1 MTRKDLM
8 EKLESQ
14 GCGIDDLRKLQE
26 MINAKNSDLFD
37 VLEYI
42 AYAKKPVT
50 RVRRVETNKSNILN
64 LLNQNQREFVSSVL
78 QNYVEKGVEEL
89 DPSKLSKVLMAKYG
103 SLNDAQ
109 EKLGSVED
117 IQKTFIDFQQY
128 LYKEIAA

>member
-1 MTRKDLM
+1 M
-8 EKLESQ
+8 SS
-14 GCGIDDLRKLQE
+14 I
-26 MINAKNSDLFD
+26 
-37 VLEYI
+37 
-42 AYAKKPVT
+42 
-50 RVRRVETNKSNILN
+50 
-64 LLNQNQREFVSSVL
+64 EFVASVL